1 MAKIVGRVKPVLH
14 EMMVKRGFK
23 RVESAYYIKERIN
36 DPSFIN
42 IIAFMYSSYPS
53 VREISPVYGVG
64 NIDVNRIFRE
74 LTGRKNIWLHNQN
87 CGYCQPMSSYKT
99 WCLDEDVDEA
109 GLSSVCMDIVRDIDK
124 YSEDYFQRMSSIEA
138 LIDYYESCQRTSIVE
153 RYVHLLP
160 LLYLT
165 CNQKEK
171 GIDYLER
178 ARKELGLENS
188 VLLQEI
194 YNNYRNYE
202 FNRL

>member
-1 MAKIVGRVKPVLH
+1 MAKIVERVKPVLH

-64 NIDVNRIFRE
+64 NIDVNRIFRQ

-99 WCLDEDVDEA
+99 WSLDEDVDEA

-138 LIDYYESCQRTSIVE
+138 LIDYYSSKPVGQMICF
-153 RYVHLLP
+153 YLP
-160 LLYLT
+160 ILYLVSG
-165 CNQKEK
+165 QKDM
-171 GIDYLER
+171 GIDYLEK
-178 ARKELGLENS
+178 ARKEWWFEKS
-188 VLLQEI
+188 SQLQEF